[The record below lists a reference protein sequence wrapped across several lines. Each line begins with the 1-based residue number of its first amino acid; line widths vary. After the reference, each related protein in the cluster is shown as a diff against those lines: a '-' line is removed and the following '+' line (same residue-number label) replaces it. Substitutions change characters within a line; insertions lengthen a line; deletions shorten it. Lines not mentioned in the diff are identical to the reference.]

1 MKTKFFVL
9 LSIQVG
15 LFIGLKA
22 QQPSVVAQKDSLMA
36 VLIDLP
42 QDDAIGLTVIQ
53 KVAFSHF
60 RFINPDSSFYS
71 AKLEYDFVKK
81 MDYKRSMASDLN
93 VQGDACLL
101 KYFPNRV
108 LEYFSHGLIMAEEM
122 ADHELGV
129 KTLLNIA
136 GVLQSR
142 EEIEKTLECS
152 LQTLELSEVIG
163 DQKGIASSV
172 GYIGEIY
179 AGKGD
184 VVLGFGNLNRA
195 QTIFEVSEDFNSLP
209 RRRSTVAALELFPQ
223 NLEYYKTMGNKTLLA
238 GSLSNVAGIYQG
250 IGNNKKASEYLV
262 RVLAVE
268 AFNSNIY
275 DDILKGVQMPVM
287 NGLDAT
293 MEIRSIERSSVMGTC
308 IPISAMTARLLKI
321 EMDKCDDTG
330 MNNCIPKPYVFNE
343 LNTPIHN
350 ALQS

>member
-53 KVAFSHF
+53 KVALSHF

-71 AKLEYDFVKK
+71 AQLEYDFAKK
-81 MDYKRSMASDLN
+81 MDYKMTSDLN
-93 VQGDACLL
+93 VQGDACLHKNL
-101 KYFPNRV
+101 PNKA
-108 LEYFSHGLIMAEEM
+108 LESLSHGLVIAQEM

-195 QTIFEVSEDFNSLP
+195 QTIFEVSKDFNSLP
-209 RRRSTVAALELFPQ
+209 RRRYTVAALELLPH
-223 NLEYYKTMGNKTLLA
+223 NLEYYKTMGDKTLLA
-238 GSLSNVAGIYQG
+238 VSLSNVAGIYQG
-250 IGNNKKASEYLV
+250 IGNNKKASEYLE

-268 AFNSNIY
+268 AFNSNSY
-275 DDILKGVQMPVM
+275 DDILNGVQMPVM

-308 IPISAMTARLLKI
+308 IPIIAMTARLLKT
-321 EMDKCDDTG
+321 EMDKCCDTG
-330 MNNCIPKPYVFNE
+330 MNNCIPKPYALNE

>member
-9 LSIQVG
+9 LSIQVS

-22 QQPSVVAQKDSLMA
+22 QQPAVVSQKDSLMA

-42 QDDAIGLTVIQ
+42 QDDAIGLAVIH
-53 KVAFSHF
+53 KVAYNHFSF
-60 RFINPDSSFYS
+60 MNSDSSFYS
-71 AKLEYDFVKK
+71 AQLEYDFAKT

-108 LEYFSHGLIMAEEM
+108 LEYLSHGLIMAEEM
-122 ADHELGV
+122 ADHELGI

-142 EEIEKTLECS
+142 GEIEKTLECS

-179 AGKGD
+179 VRKGD
-184 VVLGFGNLNRA
+184 VVLGFENLNRA
-195 QTIFEVSEDFNSLP
+195 QTIFKESNDFNLLP
-209 RRRSTVAALELFPQ
+209 RMPATTAPLELPPH
-223 NLEYYKTMGNKTLLA
+223 NLGYCKTMGNKTLLA
-238 GSLSNVAGIYQG
+238 GSLSNLAGIYKG
-250 IGNNKKASEYLV
+250 IGNSKKASEYLE

-268 AFNSNIY
+268 AFNSNSYY
-275 DDILKGVQMPVM
+275 DTLRGAQMPVM

-308 IPISAMTARLLKI
+308 IPIIAMTARLLKT
-321 EMDKCDDTG
+321 EMDKCCDTG
-330 MNNCIPKPYVFNE
+330 MNNCIPKPYALNE